1 MGRAKLRSR
10 MRNVSSP
17 PPPEDTGEASVAS
30 EEDFPVER
38 EEAPPG
44 IAAADPAFWIPTGV
58 PPRPHSSDVVGTG
71 GSEGLY
77 GLAADMARARVDAGA
92 FGLATFAESTGPLFG
107 ASFSEQNGSWG
118 DPTRVRVRRVGRVRR
133 RDPRRRRSIRGRRTM
148 TASATLWSPRGGSAA
163 LEADRGTVTIVYLR
177 KS

>member
-1 MGRAKLRSR
+1 VGRAKLRSR

-17 PPPEDTGEASVAS
+17 TPPEDTGEASVAS

-58 PPRPHSSDVVGTG
+58 PPRPHSSDVMGTG

-107 ASFSEQNGSWG
+107 ASFSEQNGS
-118 DPTRVRVRRVGRVRR
+118 VGGSHTGEGAA
-133 RDPRRRRSIRGRRTM
+133 RRSRPPPRPAPPPLYPWEEDDDGFGDALVAARRLR
-148 TASATLWSPRGGSAA
+148 SA
-163 LEADRGTVTIVYLR
+163 
-177 KS
+177 

>member
-1 MGRAKLRSR
+1 
-10 MRNVSSP
+10 MRHVSSP
-17 PPPEDTGEASVAS
+17 TPPEDTGEASLAN

-38 EEAPPG
+38 EEAQPG

-58 PPRPHSSDVVGTG
+58 PSRPHSSDVMATG

-107 ASFSEQNGSWG
+107 ASFSEQNGS
-118 DPTRVRVRRVGRVRR
+118 VGGSHTGEGAA
-133 RDPRRRRSIRGRRTM
+133 RRSRPPPRPAPPPLYPWEEDDDGFGDALVAARRLR
-148 TASATLWSPRGGSAA
+148 SA
-163 LEADRGTVTIVYLR
+163 
-177 KS
+177 